1 MKRMR
6 REEKVKKQ
14 MANNMPGDFVIN
26 PLGREYLVDFL
37 DDKAIEIIKYFI
49 IKSLFS
55 QPESKMGQNS
65 LPIQIPKEHIEQW
78 FTQALDVKPV
88 GAGSY
93 PVDIY
98 NEREH
103 WGADIKMLN
112 IKVDKDGIVKNGDSG
127 EASLGQKFIDVGT
140 SLDELFR
147 TKNYN
152 EIRNKWVLLYK
163 EKYKS
168 LKKDYPLIKKI
179 FYLFILRPGIQT
191 GGTDFYFTGAIIDLE
206 KLDSVIVNNDRSTA
220 NSVFLD
226 NFISDYYGNTKI
238 YKAKKRLELRLCPK
252 NWINNDKALRIKTSF
267 IPSNVD
273 LREKEIGMEYLE
285 EQMKNLRDIEIK
297 FMA

>member
-1 MKRMR
+1 MQEHK
-6 REEKVKKQ
+6 EK
-14 MANNMPGDFVIN
+14 NGDLAQENAGNFIIN
-26 PLGREYLVDFL
+26 PLNREDLVDFL
-37 DDKAIEIIKYFI
+37 DDKAIEIIRYFI

-55 QPESKMGQNS
+55 QPESKVGQNS

-78 FTQALDVKPV
+78 FTQALDVEPV

-112 IKVDKDGIVKNGDSG
+112 IKVDSNGAVKNGDSG
-127 EASLGQKFIDVGT
+127 EASLGQKFIDIGT
-140 SLDELFR
+140 SLDELFVAR
-147 TKNYN
+147 NYE
-152 EIRNKWVLLYK
+152 EIKNKWVLLYK
-163 EKYKS
+163 EKYKA

-179 FYLFILRPGIQT
+179 YYFFILRPGIQA
-191 GGTDFYFTGAIIDLE
+191 GGTDFYFTGAVLNLE
-206 KLDSVIVNNDRSTA
+206 NLDSVLVNNARSTA

-267 IPSNVD
+267 IPSNIN
-273 LREKEIGMEYLE
+273 LREKEVGIEYLE
-285 EQMKNLRDIEIK
+285 EQIKKLRDIEVRFIV
-297 FMA
+297 